1 METKFLPTKN
11 RESPLF
17 TGISRF
23 YLPWVPGRTRTVD
36 IQNHKQV
43 VEFIGLPVFIG
54 ILAFPYFAFAP
65 ILRRIFAESFFSK
78 FQMRYDF
85 LFSRGC
91 LFPLFAGTIFK
102 SDAKIGKKFN
112 IKNDFAVFFQ
122 KKSVRCSLLVNCGRF
137 QISR

>member
-1 METKFLPTKN
+1 MYAWDTKKDIAFRQCL
-11 RESPLF
+11 L
-17 TGISRF
+17 SR
-23 YLPWVPGRTRTVD
+23 VPGGTRTHD

-122 KKSVRCSLLVNCGRF
+122 KKASAVHYW
-137 QISR
+137 